1 MRYANR
7 FSARALRLALAITLL
22 FTGCATGTSGGDG
35 GGRAPTT
42 RRIDARQAQQ
52 LQGIMRPLIEHMD
65 HPIPLNKV
73 RVTLIED
80 DQINAANA
88 GGGDFYVT
96 TGFMERANDE
106 EMRGVLAHE
115 IAHADLGHVA
125 KAKALGTGL
134 NIGMFLLDQVLPGSG
149 SITPIVADFGVM
161 RPFSRSEEYAADA
174 HGVEILQR
182 AGYDGKKIM
191 ADTLTWLVETSG
203 ESGGFLET
211 HPGTRDRIQRVRNMS

>member
-1 MRYANR
+1 MHHSNP
-7 FSARALRLALAITLL
+7 SPARALRLALAIALL
-22 FTGCATGTSGGDG
+22 FTGCATGTSGGDHSQ
-35 GGRAPTT
+35 RAPTT

-52 LQGIMRPLIEHMD
+52 LQDIMRPLIEHMD

-73 RVTLIED
+73 RITLIED
-80 DQINAANA
+80 RQINAANA

-96 TGFMERANDE
+96 TGFLEQANQE

-149 SITPIVADFGVM
+149 YITPLVADFGVM

-174 HGVEILQR
+174 HGVEILNR
-182 AGYDGKKIM
+182 AGYDGKQVM
-191 ADTLTWLVETSG
+191 ADTLTWLVQTSG
-203 ESGGFLET
+203 NSGGFLET
-211 HPGTRDRIQRVRNMS
+211 HPGTRDRIQRVENMG